1 MIKCDTCPR
10 CKDTYPGAV
19 DHYGYPFRICGLT
32 GNMVYVVPRKIKR
45 RCGKGYIYHGISS
58 CGLYETV
65 EDALAKMTESERR
78 TWREGRE
85 TDDTDGSNTAVKDGG
100 ANEGC
105 HNG

>member
-1 MIKCDTCPR
+1 MIKCDVCPW
-10 CKDTYPGAV
+10 CKDAYPGKL
-19 DHYGYPFRICGLT
+19 DTDGYHFYICGVS
-32 GNMVYVVPRKIKR
+32 GNKVYKEPHKIKR
-45 RCGKGYIYHGISS
+45 YNGKGYISLGISS

-78 TWREGRE
+78 TWRKGRE

-105 HNG
+105 HNV